1 MTAQPPQSI
10 QNPQNP
16 QNKTHSAAYYP
27 LLVVAIILGI
37 ALTIGILVWITTN
50 ATGRVRIPY
59 IVLIFPT
66 LVLVGLVKLIDEA
79 LLKRQSRPDPN
90 APGRGAMPVT
100 NPSGQS
106 GPSSYG
112 GPAGPAESA
121 PAGYGQQM
129 SRSEEAT
136 SYGQSQQA
144 QASGYGQAQAP
155 ASGYGQAQAPAS
167 GYGQA
172 QAQASGYGQA
182 QAQASGYGQ
191 AQAPASGYGQAQAPA
206 SGYGQAQQPRT
217 PERGSG
223 DSGYGWRPASGYG
236 QTPPMEVRPPYGQDG
251 SRRS

>member
-1 MTAQPPQSI
+1 MTVQPPQSI
-10 QNPQNP
+10 QNP

-129 SRSEEAT
+129 SRSEEAA

-144 QASGYGQAQAP
+144 Q
-155 ASGYGQAQAPAS
+155 
-167 GYGQA
+167 
-172 QAQASGYGQA
+172 
-182 QAQASGYGQ
+182 
-191 AQAPASGYGQAQAPA
+191 ASGYGQAQAPA

-223 DSGYGWRPASGYG
+223 DSGYGWRPTSGYG

>member
-10 QNPQNP
+10 QNP

-129 SRSEEAT
+129 SRSEEAA

-155 ASGYGQAQAPAS
+155 ASGYGQAQT
-167 GYGQA
+167 
-172 QAQASGYGQA
+172 
-182 QAQASGYGQ
+182 
-191 AQAPASGYGQAQAPA
+191 PA

>member
-10 QNPQNP
+10 QNP

-112 GPAGPAESA
+112 GPAGPAKSA

-136 SYGQSQQA
+136 SYGQSQ
-144 QASGYGQAQAP
+144 
-155 ASGYGQAQAPAS
+155 
-167 GYGQA
+167 
-172 QAQASGYGQA
+172 

>member
-10 QNPQNP
+10 QNP

-37 ALTIGILVWITTN
+37 ALTLGILVWITTN

-79 LLKRQSRPDPN
+79 LLRRQSRPDPN

-129 SRSEEAT
+129 SRSEEAA
-136 SYGQSQQA
+136 SYGQSQ
-144 QASGYGQAQAP
+144 QAQAP

-167 GYGQA
+167 AYGQA
-172 QAQASGYGQA
+172 QTPPSA
-182 QAQASGYGQ
+182 YGQ
-191 AQAPASGYGQAQAPA
+191 AQAPP

-223 DSGYGWRPASGYG
+223 DSGYGWRPTSGYG

>member
-10 QNPQNP
+10 QNPQNPQNP

-112 GPAGPAESA
+112 GPAGPAEPA

-129 SRSEEAT
+129 SRSEEAA
-136 SYGQSQQA
+136 SYGQSQQT
-144 QASGYGQAQAP
+144 QASGYGQVQAPASGYGRAQAP
-155 ASGYGQAQAPAS
+155 ASGYGQV
-167 GYGQA
+167 
-172 QAQASGYGQA
+172 
-182 QAQASGYGQ
+182 
-191 AQAPASGYGQAQAPA
+191 
-206 SGYGQAQQPRT
+206 QQPRT

-236 QTPPMEVRPPYGQDG
+236 QTPPMEVRPPYGQDE

>member
-10 QNPQNP
+10 QNP

-129 SRSEEAT
+129 SRSEEAA

-144 QASGYGQAQAP
+144 Q
-155 ASGYGQAQAPAS
+155 
-167 GYGQA
+167 
-172 QAQASGYGQA
+172 
-182 QAQASGYGQ
+182 
-191 AQAPASGYGQAQAPA
+191 ASGYGQAQAPA

>member
-1 MTAQPPQSI
+1 M
-10 QNPQNP
+10 
-16 QNKTHSAAYYP
+16 
-27 LLVVAIILGI
+27 VAIILGI

-129 SRSEEAT
+129 SRSEEAA

-155 ASGYGQAQAPAS
+155 
-167 GYGQA
+167 
-172 QAQASGYGQA
+172 
-182 QAQASGYGQ
+182 ASGYGQ

>member
-1 MTAQPPQSI
+1 MANSRETSSHDSPTASEHSEPS
-10 QNPQNP
+10 NP

-129 SRSEEAT
+129 SRSEEAA

-144 QASGYGQAQAP
+144 QASGYGQVQAP
-155 ASGYGQAQAPAS
+155 ASGYGQVQAP
-167 GYGQA
+167 
-172 QAQASGYGQA
+172 ASGYGQA

>member
-10 QNPQNP
+10 QNP

-37 ALTIGILVWITTN
+37 ALTLGILVWITTN

-79 LLKRQSRPDPN
+79 LLRRQSRPDPN

-129 SRSEEAT
+129 SRSEEAA

-144 QASGYGQAQAP
+144 QAPASGYGQAQAPASAYGQAQAP

-167 GYGQA
+167 AYGQA
-172 QAQASGYGQA
+172 QT
-182 QAQASGYGQ
+182 
-191 AQAPASGYGQAQAPA
+191 PP

-223 DSGYGWRPASGYG
+223 DSGYGWRPTSGYG

>member
-37 ALTIGILVWITTN
+37 ALTLGILVWITTN

-79 LLKRQSRPDPN
+79 LLRRQSRPDPN

-129 SRSEEAT
+129 SRSEEAA
-136 SYGQSQQA
+136 SYGQSQ
-144 QASGYGQAQAP
+144 QAQAP

-167 GYGQA
+167 AYGQA
-172 QAQASGYGQA
+172 QTPPSA
-182 QAQASGYGQ
+182 
-191 AQAPASGYGQAQAPA
+191 
-206 SGYGQAQQPRT
+206 YGQAQQPRT

-223 DSGYGWRPASGYG
+223 DSGYGWRPTSGYG

>member
-10 QNPQNP
+10 QNPQNPQNP

-172 QAQASGYGQA
+172 QTPASEYGQA
-182 QAQASGYGQ
+182 QT
-191 AQAPASGYGQAQAPA
+191 PA

>member
-10 QNPQNP
+10 QNP

-66 LVLVGLVKLIDEA
+66 LVGLVKLIDEA

-129 SRSEEAT
+129 SRSEEAA
-136 SYGQSQQA
+136 SYGQSQ
-144 QASGYGQAQAP
+144 
-155 ASGYGQAQAPAS
+155 
-167 GYGQA
+167 
-172 QAQASGYGQA
+172 

>member
-37 ALTIGILVWITTN
+37 ALTLGILVWITTN

-79 LLKRQSRPDPN
+79 LLRRQSRPDPN

-129 SRSEEAT
+129 SRSEEAA
-136 SYGQSQQA
+136 SYGQSQ
-144 QASGYGQAQAP
+144 QAQAP

-172 QAQASGYGQA
+172 QAPASA
-182 QAQASGYGQ
+182 YGQ
-191 AQAPASGYGQAQAPA
+191 AQAPASAYGQAQTPP

-223 DSGYGWRPASGYG
+223 DSGYGWRPTSGYG

>member
-10 QNPQNP
+10 QNP

-155 ASGYGQAQAPAS
+155 ASGYGQAQTPASEYGQAQTPASEYGQAQTPASEYGQAQTPAS

-172 QAQASGYGQA
+172 QT
-182 QAQASGYGQ
+182 
-191 AQAPASGYGQAQAPA
+191 PA

>member
-129 SRSEEAT
+129 SRSEEAA

-144 QASGYGQAQAP
+144 QASGYGQAP
-155 ASGYGQAQAPAS
+155 ASGYGQVQAP
-167 GYGQA
+167 
-172 QAQASGYGQA
+172 ASGYGQA

>member
-10 QNPQNP
+10 QNP

-129 SRSEEAT
+129 SRSEEAA
-136 SYGQSQQA
+136 SYGQSQ
-144 QASGYGQAQAP
+144 
-155 ASGYGQAQAPAS
+155 
-167 GYGQA
+167 
-172 QAQASGYGQA
+172 

>member
-10 QNPQNP
+10 QNP

-37 ALTIGILVWITTN
+37 ALTLGILVWITTN

-79 LLKRQSRPDPN
+79 LLRRQSRPDPN

-129 SRSEEAT
+129 SRSEEAA

-144 QASGYGQAQAP
+144 QAPPSGYGQAQAP
-155 ASGYGQAQAPAS
+155 ASAYGQAQTPPSA
-167 GYGQA
+167 
-172 QAQASGYGQA
+172 
-182 QAQASGYGQ
+182 
-191 AQAPASGYGQAQAPA
+191 
-206 SGYGQAQQPRT
+206 YGQAQQPRT

-223 DSGYGWRPASGYG
+223 DSGYGWRPTSGYG

>member
-10 QNPQNP
+10 QNP

-129 SRSEEAT
+129 SRSEEAA

-144 QASGYGQAQAP
+144 QASGYGQVQAP
-155 ASGYGQAQAPAS
+155 ASGYGQV
-167 GYGQA
+167 
-172 QAQASGYGQA
+172 
-182 QAQASGYGQ
+182 
-191 AQAPASGYGQAQAPA
+191 QAPA

>member
-10 QNPQNP
+10 QNP

-37 ALTIGILVWITTN
+37 ALTLGILVWITTN

-79 LLKRQSRPDPN
+79 LLRRQSRPDPN

-129 SRSEEAT
+129 SRSEEAA
-136 SYGQSQQA
+136 SYGQSQ
-144 QASGYGQAQAP
+144 QAQAP

-172 QAQASGYGQA
+172 QAPASAYGQA
-182 QAQASGYGQ
+182 QTPPSAYGQ
-191 AQAPASGYGQAQAPA
+191 AQAPASAYGQAQAPP

-223 DSGYGWRPASGYG
+223 DSGYGWRPTSGYG

>member
-37 ALTIGILVWITTN
+37 ALTLGILVWITTN

-79 LLKRQSRPDPN
+79 LLRRQSRPDPN

-129 SRSEEAT
+129 SRSEEAA

-144 QASGYGQAQAP
+144 QAP
-155 ASGYGQAQAPAS
+155 ASA
-167 GYGQA
+167 
-172 QAQASGYGQA
+172 
-182 QAQASGYGQ
+182 
-191 AQAPASGYGQAQAPA
+191 
-206 SGYGQAQQPRT
+206 YGQAQQPRT

-223 DSGYGWRPASGYG
+223 DSGYGWRPTSGYG

>member
-37 ALTIGILVWITTN
+37 ALTLGILVWITTN

-79 LLKRQSRPDPN
+79 LLRRQSRPDPN

-121 PAGYGQQM
+121 PAGYGQPM
-129 SRSEEAT
+129 SRSEEAA
-136 SYGQSQQA
+136 SYGQSQ
-144 QASGYGQAQAP
+144 QAQAP

-167 GYGQA
+167 AYGQA
-172 QAQASGYGQA
+172 QTPPSAYGQA
-182 QAQASGYGQ
+182 QT
-191 AQAPASGYGQAQAPA
+191 PP

-223 DSGYGWRPASGYG
+223 DSGYGWRPTSGYG

>member
-10 QNPQNP
+10 QNP

-37 ALTIGILVWITTN
+37 ALTLGILVWITTN

-79 LLKRQSRPDPN
+79 LLRRQSRPDPI
-90 APGRGAMPVT
+90 AAGRGAMPVT

-129 SRSEEAT
+129 SRSEEAA

-144 QASGYGQAQAP
+144 QAP
-155 ASGYGQAQAPAS
+155 ASAYGEAQTP
-167 GYGQA
+167 
-172 QAQASGYGQA
+172 
-182 QAQASGYGQ
+182 
-191 AQAPASGYGQAQAPA
+191 P

-223 DSGYGWRPASGYG
+223 DSGYGWRPTSGYG

>member
-37 ALTIGILVWITTN
+37 ALTLGILVWITTN

-79 LLKRQSRPDPN
+79 LLRRQSRPDPN

-121 PAGYGQQM
+121 PAGYGQPM
-129 SRSEEAT
+129 SRSEEAA
-136 SYGQSQQA
+136 SYGQSQ
-144 QASGYGQAQAP
+144 QAQAP
-155 ASGYGQAQAPAS
+155 ASGYGQAQPPPS

-172 QAQASGYGQA
+172 QT
-182 QAQASGYGQ
+182 
-191 AQAPASGYGQAQAPA
+191 PP

-223 DSGYGWRPASGYG
+223 DSGYGWRPTSGYG

>member
-10 QNPQNP
+10 QNP

-129 SRSEEAT
+129 SRSEEAA

-155 ASGYGQAQAPAS
+155 ASGYGQVQAPAS

-172 QAQASGYGQA
+172 QAQASGYGQV
-182 QAQASGYGQ
+182 
-191 AQAPASGYGQAQAPA
+191 QAPA

-223 DSGYGWRPASGYG
+223 DSGYGWGPASGYG

>member
-10 QNPQNP
+10 QNP

-37 ALTIGILVWITTN
+37 ALTLGILVWITTN

-79 LLKRQSRPDPN
+79 LLRRQSRPDPN

-129 SRSEEAT
+129 SRSEEAA
-136 SYGQSQQA
+136 SYGQSQ
-144 QASGYGQAQAP
+144 QAQAP

-172 QAQASGYGQA
+172 QTPPSGYGQA
-182 QAQASGYGQ
+182 QT
-191 AQAPASGYGQAQAPA
+191 PP

-223 DSGYGWRPASGYG
+223 DSGYGWRPTSGYG

>member
-37 ALTIGILVWITTN
+37 ALTLGILVWITTN

-79 LLKRQSRPDPN
+79 LLRRQSRPDPN

-129 SRSEEAT
+129 SRSEEAA

-144 QASGYGQAQAP
+144 QALASGYGQAQAP
-155 ASGYGQAQAPAS
+155 ASGYGQAQTPAS
-167 GYGQA
+167 A
-172 QAQASGYGQA
+172 
-182 QAQASGYGQ
+182 YGQ
-191 AQAPASGYGQAQAPA
+191 AQAPASAYGQAQTPP

-223 DSGYGWRPASGYG
+223 DSGYGWRPTSGYG

>member
-10 QNPQNP
+10 QNP

-129 SRSEEAT
+129 SRSEEAA

-155 ASGYGQAQAPAS
+155 ASGYGQV
-167 GYGQA
+167 
-172 QAQASGYGQA
+172 
-182 QAQASGYGQ
+182 
-191 AQAPASGYGQAQAPA
+191 QAPA

-223 DSGYGWRPASGYG
+223 DSGYGWGPASGYG

>member
-37 ALTIGILVWITTN
+37 ALTLGILVWITTN

-79 LLKRQSRPDPN
+79 LLRRQSRPDPN

-129 SRSEEAT
+129 SRSEEAA

-144 QASGYGQAQAP
+144 QALASGYGQAQAP
-155 ASGYGQAQAPAS
+155 ASGYGQAQAP
-167 GYGQA
+167 
-172 QAQASGYGQA
+172 
-182 QAQASGYGQ
+182 
-191 AQAPASGYGQAQAPA
+191 P

-223 DSGYGWRPASGYG
+223 DSGYGWRPTSGYG

>member
-37 ALTIGILVWITTN
+37 ALTLGILVWITTN

-79 LLKRQSRPDPN
+79 LLRRQSRPDPN

-121 PAGYGQQM
+121 PAGYGQPM
-129 SRSEEAT
+129 SRSEEAA

-144 QASGYGQAQAP
+144 QTPPSAYGQAQAP
-155 ASGYGQAQAPAS
+155 ASAYGQAQAPAS
-167 GYGQA
+167 AYGQA
-172 QAQASGYGQA
+172 QTPPSA
-182 QAQASGYGQ
+182 YGQ
-191 AQAPASGYGQAQAPA
+191 AQAPASAYGQAQAPP

-223 DSGYGWRPASGYG
+223 DSGYGWRPTSGYG

>member
-10 QNPQNP
+10 QNP

-37 ALTIGILVWITTN
+37 ALTLGILVWITTN

-79 LLKRQSRPDPN
+79 LLRRQSCPDPN

-121 PAGYGQQM
+121 PAGYGQPM
-129 SRSEEAT
+129 SRSEEAA
-136 SYGQSQQA
+136 SYGQSQ
-144 QASGYGQAQAP
+144 QAQAP

-167 GYGQA
+167 AYGQA
-172 QAQASGYGQA
+172 QT
-182 QAQASGYGQ
+182 
-191 AQAPASGYGQAQAPA
+191 PP

-223 DSGYGWRPASGYG
+223 DSGYGWRPTSGYG

>member
-37 ALTIGILVWITTN
+37 ALTLGILVWITTN

-79 LLKRQSRPDPN
+79 LLRRQSRPDPN

-129 SRSEEAT
+129 SRSEEAA
-136 SYGQSQQA
+136 SYGQSQ
-144 QASGYGQAQAP
+144 
-155 ASGYGQAQAPAS
+155 
-167 GYGQA
+167 
-172 QAQASGYGQA
+172 
-182 QAQASGYGQ
+182 Q

>member
-10 QNPQNP
+10 QNP

-37 ALTIGILVWITTN
+37 ALTLGILVWITTN

-79 LLKRQSRPDPN
+79 LLRRQSRPDPN

-129 SRSEEAT
+129 SRSEEAA
-136 SYGQSQQA
+136 SYGQSQ
-144 QASGYGQAQAP
+144 QAQAP

-167 GYGQA
+167 AYGQA
-172 QAQASGYGQA
+172 QTPPSGYGQA
-182 QAQASGYGQ
+182 QT
-191 AQAPASGYGQAQAPA
+191 PP

-223 DSGYGWRPASGYG
+223 DSGYGWRPTSGYG

>member
-37 ALTIGILVWITTN
+37 ALTLGILVWITTN

-79 LLKRQSRPDPN
+79 LLRRQSRPDPN

-129 SRSEEAT
+129 SRSEEAA

-144 QASGYGQAQAP
+144 QAL
-155 ASGYGQAQAPAS
+155 
-167 GYGQA
+167 
-172 QAQASGYGQA
+172 
-182 QAQASGYGQ
+182 
-191 AQAPASGYGQAQAPA
+191 ASGYGQAQAPA

-223 DSGYGWRPASGYG
+223 DSGYGWRPTSGYG

>member
-37 ALTIGILVWITTN
+37 ALTLGILVWITTN

-79 LLKRQSRPDPN
+79 LLRRQSRPDPN

-121 PAGYGQQM
+121 PAGYGPQM
-129 SRSEEAT
+129 SRSEEAA

-144 QASGYGQAQAP
+144 QALASGYGQAQAP

-172 QAQASGYGQA
+172 QTPPSGYGQA
-182 QAQASGYGQ
+182 QT
-191 AQAPASGYGQAQAPA
+191 PP

-223 DSGYGWRPASGYG
+223 DSGYGWRPTSGYG

>member
-37 ALTIGILVWITTN
+37 ALTLGILVWITTN

-79 LLKRQSRPDPN
+79 LLRRQSRPDPN

-129 SRSEEAT
+129 SRSEEAA
-136 SYGQSQQA
+136 SYGQSQ
-144 QASGYGQAQAP
+144 QAQAP

-172 QAQASGYGQA
+172 QAPASAYGQA
-182 QAQASGYGQ
+182 QT
-191 AQAPASGYGQAQAPA
+191 PASA
-206 SGYGQAQQPRT
+206 YGQAQQPRT

-223 DSGYGWRPASGYG
+223 DSGYGWRPTSGYG

>member
-10 QNPQNP
+10 QNP

-144 QASGYGQAQAP
+144 QASG
-155 ASGYGQAQAPAS
+155 S
-167 GYGQA
+167 
-172 QAQASGYGQA
+172 
-182 QAQASGYGQ
+182 
-191 AQAPASGYGQAQAPA
+191 GQAQAPA

>member
-10 QNPQNP
+10 QNP

-37 ALTIGILVWITTN
+37 ALTLGILVWITTN

-79 LLKRQSRPDPN
+79 LLRRQSRPDPN

-129 SRSEEAT
+129 SRSEEAA

-144 QASGYGQAQAP
+144 QAPASAYGQAQTPPSGYGQAQAP
-155 ASGYGQAQAPAS
+155 ASA
-167 GYGQA
+167 
-172 QAQASGYGQA
+172 
-182 QAQASGYGQ
+182 
-191 AQAPASGYGQAQAPA
+191 
-206 SGYGQAQQPRT
+206 YGQAQQPRT

-223 DSGYGWRPASGYG
+223 DSGYGWRPTSGYG

>member
-37 ALTIGILVWITTN
+37 ALTLGILVWITTN

-79 LLKRQSRPDPN
+79 LLRRQSRPDPN
-90 APGRGAMPVT
+90 APGRSAMPVT

-121 PAGYGQQM
+121 PAGYGQPM
-129 SRSEEAT
+129 SRSEEAA
-136 SYGQSQQA
+136 SYGQSQ
-144 QASGYGQAQAP
+144 QAQAP
-155 ASGYGQAQAPAS
+155 ASGYGQAQAP
-167 GYGQA
+167 
-172 QAQASGYGQA
+172 
-182 QAQASGYGQ
+182 
-191 AQAPASGYGQAQAPA
+191 P

-223 DSGYGWRPASGYG
+223 DSGYGWRPTSGYG

>member
-10 QNPQNP
+10 QNP

-129 SRSEEAT
+129 SRSEEAA

-144 QASGYGQAQAP
+144 QASGYGQVQAP
-155 ASGYGQAQAPAS
+155 ASGYGQV
-167 GYGQA
+167 
-172 QAQASGYGQA
+172 
-182 QAQASGYGQ
+182 
-191 AQAPASGYGQAQAPA
+191 QAPASGYGQAQAPA